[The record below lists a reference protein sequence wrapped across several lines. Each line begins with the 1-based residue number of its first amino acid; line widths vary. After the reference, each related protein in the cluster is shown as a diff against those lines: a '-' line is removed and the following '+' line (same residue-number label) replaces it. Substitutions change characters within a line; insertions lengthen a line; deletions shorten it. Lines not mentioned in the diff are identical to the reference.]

1 MCFFSFPSLSF
12 ALVLQILREEVLLTS
27 REFEIYMCKKHLGV
41 LGSLVKE
48 IATRPNGL
56 SSVLGAYMVKGENHS
71 GNRKH

>member
-56 SSVLGAYMVKGENHS
+56 SFSPWSLHGERRES
-71 GNRKH
+71 LRE